1 MNLLRTL
8 ATKIEPKLAQENQ
21 PVQQFAL
28 VETFGILW
36 SLPWLTAALVW
47 LVLATSWPLLRQEW
61 FIFLLLL
68 LLYAIFNVLSFTFRR
83 EAGKGSQTIIG
94 GSMEGLVSWSA
105 ILIFGPTAIW
115 LVVLYLLAHAIRT
128 WPRLI
133 DKGWRRTTL
142 LMNLVQPLAVST
154 FSALLALW
162 VYGRLGGIHP
172 LPGLSW
178 SALWPAAVATILLHL
193 FGLMLM
199 IPVLYGQN
207 WAIQS
212 LNQQVYLSPGDAL
225 RLVVFAQGFNSAT
238 LPFAILAAGL
248 FAVHGLGIYLF
259 FMAGGLLVN
268 FLAYRF
274 SQSLNEQQ
282 QRALELSLLEQLGR
296 EMLAAPPD
304 LATLPDLLEQ
314 YAPRLT
320 SGAAI
325 AVWLDYQDFLYQYRA
340 KALTE
345 LAEAQAG
352 LAQRLAQEPDLSQVW
367 LPEVG
372 ERRPLLLPVLG
383 ENGRLQGGIYT
394 LLNEET
400 ANSLPALQALASQLG
415 AAVHRAI
422 AYEQLISSEKMAR
435 ELEIAGKIQASF
447 LPRERPNLP
456 GWEIGV
462 TLIPA
467 RQTSGDFYDFVEL
480 GNGRVGLIV
489 ADVADKGTGAALYMA
504 LSRTLIRTYALQFPE
519 EPERALQAANERI
532 LADTQSDQFVTVF
545 YGVLDGASGCLTY
558 ANAGHNPGLIVGEQI
573 RELGNTGIPLGMFP
587 DMSWQ
592 QAQVQLSPGQLLL
605 LYTDGIPEAT
615 NSSHEE
621 FGDERLQKIATA
633 HVGQPATAVQT
644 ALVDAV
650 QNFAGDAPQSDD
662 ITLLLVKRIT
672 VD

>member
-1 MNLLRTL
+1 MESL
-8 ATKIEPKLAQENQ
+8 A
-21 PVQQFAL
+21 
-28 VETFGILW
+28 
-36 SLPWLTAALVW
+36 
-47 LVLATSWPLLRQEW
+47 
-61 FIFLLLL
+61 
-68 LLYAIFNVLSFTFRR
+68 
-83 EAGKGSQTIIG
+83 
-94 GSMEGLVSWSA
+94 SWSA
-105 ILIFGPTAIW
+105 VLIFGPTAIW
-115 LVVLYLLAHAIRT
+115 LVILYLLARTVYT

-133 DKGWRRTTL
+133 AKGWRRTTL
-142 LMNLVQPLAVST
+142 LMNLVQPLAIST
-154 FSALLALW
+154 FSTLLALW
-162 VYGRLGGIHP
+162 VYGRLGGVIP
-172 LPGLSW
+172 LPGLDW
-178 SALWPAAVATILLHL
+178 SALWPAAVATILFVL
-193 FGLMLM
+193 FGLVLI
-199 IPVLYGQN
+199 IPVLYGNN
-207 WAIQS
+207 WALQS
-212 LNQQVYLSPGDAL
+212 LNQEVYISPADAL
-225 RLVVFAQGFNSAT
+225 RLVVFAQGFNTAT

-248 FAVHGLGIYLF
+248 YAVHGVGIYLF

-274 SQSLNEQQ
+274 SQSLNQQQ

-296 EMLAAPPD
+296 DMLAAPPN

-325 AVWLDYQDFLYQYRA
+325 AVWLDYQDFLYQYRS
-340 KALTE
+340 KALTD
-345 LAEAQAG
+345 LAEAQAT
-352 LAQRLAQEPDLSQVW
+352 LAQRLAEKPELSHVW
-367 LPEVG
+367 LAEKE

-394 LLNEET
+394 VLNEER
-400 ANSLPALQALASQLG
+400 ASSLSALQALASQLG

-447 LPRERPNLP
+447 LPTERPNLP
-456 GWEIGV
+456 GWEIAV

-504 LSRTLIRTYALQFPE
+504 LSRTLIRTYALQFPD

-545 YGVLDGASGCLTY
+545 YGVLDRNTGCLTY
-558 ANAGHNPGLIVGEQI
+558 ANAGHNPGLIVGEQVQ
-573 RELGNTGIPLGMFP
+573 ELGNTGIPLGMFP
-587 DMSWQ
+587 GMSWR
-592 QAQVQLSPGQLLL
+592 QAQTQLAPGQLLL

-615 NSSHEE
+615 NNAYEE
-621 FGDERLQKIATA
+621 FGDERLQQISTTHA
-633 HVGQPATAVQT
+633 GQPATAVQT

-650 QNFAGDAPQSDD
+650 QAFAGNAPQSDD
-662 ITLLLVKRIT
+662 ITLLLVKRTI